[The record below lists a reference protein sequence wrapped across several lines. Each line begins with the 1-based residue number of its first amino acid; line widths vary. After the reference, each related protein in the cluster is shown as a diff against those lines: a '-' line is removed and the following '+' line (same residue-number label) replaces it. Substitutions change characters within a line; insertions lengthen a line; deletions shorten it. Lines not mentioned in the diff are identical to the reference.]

1 MHMVRENAL
10 PLAEHTL
17 VGALRGI
24 TLMFIMRSVIELFT
38 SFCAFYVTALLSAFV
53 LILAIVRSPTIVIEW
68 KAAGAFALI
77 NCASL
82 SAKVISFATKVIRVY
97 FRMAIF
103 L

>member
-1 MHMVRENAL
+1 MHMVRKNAL
-10 PLAEHTL
+10 PRAEDAL

-53 LILAIVRSPTIVIEW
+53 LILAIVRSPNIVIEW

-77 NCASL
+77 NSAWL
-82 SAKVISFATKVIRVY
+82 SAKVMSFATKVIRFFISV
-97 FRMAIF
+97 AIF
-103 L
+103 F

>member
-24 TLMFIMRSVIELFT
+24 TLMFCVRSVIGLVA
-38 SFCAFYVTALLSAFV
+38 SFCAFYVSALLSAFV
-53 LILAIVRSPTIVIEW
+53 FILAIVRSPTIVIEW
-68 KAAGAFALI
+68 KTAGAFALI

-82 SAKVISFATKVIRVY
+82 GAKVISLATEVISAYIGV
-97 FRMAIF
+97 AIF